1 MSQINRQNSAKR
13 RNTNNTSST
22 SASTSSAAS
31 AASAASEETIKIPG
45 LSSKDYEQI
54 KPKIVTSKEAS
65 KPDKLPDYMDDTQLS
80 QDSIKNIIS
89 EIQRTPQNKEK
100 RVEYFTLKYADFAER
115 YPILFDMACRD
126 EFDYEKFNYMMR
138 IRGQIEKKERTI
150 EHASVEVGQKFYD
163 MYMKK

>member
-1 MSQINRQNSAKR
+1 MSSNKQNSAKR
-13 RNTNNTSST
+13 RNTNST
-22 SASTSSAAS
+22 P
-31 AASAASEETIKIPG
+31 SEENIKIPDVD
-45 LSSKDYEQI
+45 SKTYEQMN
-54 KPKIVTSKEAS
+54 PKIFTAKEPS
-65 KPDKLPDYMDDTQLS
+65 KPDKLPDYIDDSQLS
-80 QDSIKNIIS
+80 QESIKRIIS
-89 EIQRTPQNKEK
+89 EIQNTPQNKEK
-100 RVEYFTLKYADFAER
+100 RLEYFRMKYADFAES

>member
-1 MSQINRQNSAKR
+1 MSQSNRQNSAKR
-13 RNTNNTSST
+13 RNTNN
-22 SASTSSAAS
+22 SASSS
-31 AASAASEETIKIPG
+31 SEETIKIPG
-45 LSSKDYEQI
+45 VTAKEYEQMN
-54 KPKIVTSKEAS
+54 PQVFTSKEPS
-65 KPDKLPDYMDDTQLS
+65 KPDKLPDYMDDSQLS
-80 QDSIKNIIS
+80 QESIKKIIS

-100 RVEYFTLKYADFAER
+100 RLEYFGMKYADFAER